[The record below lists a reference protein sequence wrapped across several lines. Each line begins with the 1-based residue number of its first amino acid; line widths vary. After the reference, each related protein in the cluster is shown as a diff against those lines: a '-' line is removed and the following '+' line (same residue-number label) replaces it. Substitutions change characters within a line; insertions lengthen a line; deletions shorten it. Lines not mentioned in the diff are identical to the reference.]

1 LHNYPKSAVK
11 LVRWPVEEQVR
22 SLCKDEGIPC
32 LLVVEAGVEPPICSD
47 PREDWVRPPIS
58 QPDLDARVEALFNR
72 VYGSRVP
79 RLDSVGTLYF
89 DDQLVTIST
98 AQIKLMEL
106 FVERFGEVVSRDEL
120 IERLNESSAAPT
132 RNSLDLHIMRLRR
145 RLGDVNLA
153 IRTAWGQGYLLEA
166 PESS

>member
-1 LHNYPKSAVK
+1 M
-11 LVRWPVEEQVR
+11 
-22 SLCKDEGIPC
+22 
-32 LLVVEAGVEPPICSD
+32 EAGVEPPVCSD
-47 PREDWVRPPIS
+47 PREDWVRPPVS
-58 QPDLDARVEALFNR
+58 RPDFDARVEALLTR

-89 DDQLVTIST
+89 DDQLVTISS

-120 IERLNESSAAPT
+120 AERLNESAAPT

-145 RLGDVNLA
+145 RLEGVNLA
-153 IRTAWGQGYLLEA
+153 IRTAWGQGYVLEA
-166 PESS
+166 PDA

>member
-1 LHNYPKSAVK
+1 M
-11 LVRWPVEEQVR
+11 
-22 SLCKDEGIPC
+22 
-32 LLVVEAGVEPPICSD
+32 VVEAGVEPPVCSD

-58 QPDLDARVEALFNR
+58 RSDLDARVEALFTR

-89 DDQLVTIST
+89 DDQLVTISS

-106 FVERFGEVVSRDEL
+106 FVERFGEVVSRNEL
-120 IERLNESSAAPT
+120 SQRLNDCTSAPT

-153 IRTAWGQGYLLEA
+153 IRTAWGQGYVLEA
-166 PESS
+166 PEA